1 MNWKRI
7 IGGGLLAGLVLNL
20 GEFGIEPLM
29 GSRTEEFFRRLG
41 LPTPPESVMGL
52 LAVGA
57 FVLGIMSVW
66 LYAAIRPRYGGG
78 ASTAAIA
85 GVAVW
90 ALSCL
95 LPNATMYAFGLIGS
109 ASLFWLWTLWPLV
122 ESVGSTMAGAW
133 VYREADEQRSTVRS
147 GVPAGSR

>member
-7 IGGGLLAGLVLNL
+7 IGGGLLAGLILNL

-29 GSRTEEFFRRLG
+29 GAKIEEFFRRLG
-41 LPTPPESVMGL
+41 LPTPPESVMAL
-52 LAVGA
+52 LAIGA
-57 FVLGIMSVW
+57 FVLGIIAVW
-66 LYAAIRPRYGGG
+66 LYAAIRPRYGSG

-85 GVAVW
+85 GIAVW

-109 ASLFWLWTLWPLV
+109 ASLFWLWTLWPLL
-122 ESVGSTMAGAW
+122 ESVVSTIVGAW
-133 VYREADEQRSTVRS
+133 IYREADEHRSASRS
-147 GVPAGSR
+147 EVPVASR